1 MQTKIIILLHYFCV
15 MFSLMSLR
23 ILHFSFYKNVLKKIP
38 KDFSKHIVSNEQM
51 ELILKYKCTFV
62 WSSYHFNTLFC
73 VILQYPQSKR
83 EILRQK
89 EKQYSVK
96 LHDFFCVFYV
106 GWTYILRGSLFIKVV
121 SQWIYATRNLLQC
134 YPLFNL
140 S

>member
-1 MQTKIIILLHYFCV
+1 MNKWNLFLST
-15 MFSLMSLR
+15 
-23 ILHFSFYKNVLKKIP
+23 NVLS
-38 KDFSKHIVSNEQM
+38 FEV
-51 ELILKYKCTFV
+51 LTIL
-62 WSSYHFNTLFC
+62 TLFC

-121 SQWIYATRNLLQC
+121 SQ
-134 YPLFNL
+134 
-140 S
+140 